1 MSRPLGS
8 ASKTRLIAVVL
19 LRKTQQLLTAALLY
33 QGQEGNTWSKI
44 ELPSV
49 PFDLAACAAAEK

>member
-1 MSRPLGS
+1 M
-8 ASKTRLIAVVL
+8 TRLIAVVL

-49 PFDLAACAAAEK
+49 PFDLAACAAAAEK